1 MATVAS
7 SLLLLYSLYPN
18 HLKEHP
24 LFLNVNADQSEQ
36 KEKEKRKHTVE
47 NTENKEEEEENS
59 RRKSIGNS
67 IFEADDSADSGL
79 RRVRAS
85 VREPQRQLRRRNHFL
100 PIGQLPNLKGIALHG
115 SPVTELIFFHSNCV
129 SSRSSTITAPG
140 TIFLHR
146 RNLYACGTRATENLV
161 LDACPPTI
169 ASIIAPFAELPSLIM
184 GVTRRLSKAGLGVV
198 AFPHTD
204 VCSILFDNLST
215 NPKHNH
221 AWESRMVVESFKI
234 LRGKWGFVVSLKCWF
249 DRWLCKRFFSLGN

>member
-1 MATVAS
+1 MTS

-24 LFLNVNADQSEQ
+24 LCLKVNADQSEQ
-36 KEKEKRKHTVE
+36 KEKEKRKHTVARASDALV
-47 NTENKEEEEENS
+47 ENKEEEENS
-59 RRKSIGNS
+59 RRKSIGIS
-67 IFEADDSADSGL
+67 IFEADDSADSSL

-85 VREPQRQLRRRNHFL
+85 VRAPQRQLRRRNHFL

-140 TIFLHR
+140 TIFLHQ

-161 LDACPPTI
+161 LDAWPPTI

-215 NPKHNH
+215 NPKYNH
-221 AWESRMVVESFKI
+221 A
-234 LRGKWGFVVSLKCWF
+234 
-249 DRWLCKRFFSLGN
+249 